1 MSSRKNGLL
10 PYILTFAGVCLI
22 ALGYV
27 AMWIVNIAMFGRG
40 FSNSFIIKTTLGK
53 ILASVVFS
61 VILAAAV
68 FAIVYA
74 IRLYLKK
81 DHPAISLHKMSLFPR
96 VLSIFAIFSCL
107 DAFFMFFYAILFNSV
122 VGISHDNNFQV
133 IGKILDFA
141 GYYNLGVTTAVKGMP
156 DSILAIISTVLFGLS
171 LVAFCAFAF
180 YVFIRVRTYMNV
192 LSNTYAGAQYDRDN
206 KPPFIVS
213 FVMAGLYLALA
224 IVSLIAG
231 VWVDAIIQLGTALFL
246 GAGAWMFMN
255 IHKEL
260 RSTSVE

>member
-40 FSNSFIIKTTLGK
+40 FSNSFIIKTTLGR

-96 VLSIFAIFSCL
+96 VMSIFSIFACL

-122 VGISHDNNFQV
+122 VGITFDNNFQV
-133 IGKILDFA
+133 IGKILDYT
-141 GYYNLGVTTAVKGMP
+141 GYYNLGVTASVAGME
-156 DSILAIISTVLFGLS
+156 DSVFAIICAVIFGLS

-260 RSTSVE
+260 RSTSIE

>member
-1 MSSRKNGLL
+1 MSSRKNELL

-40 FSNSFIIKTTLGK
+40 FSNSFIIKSMLGR

-81 DHPAISLHKMSLFPR
+81 DHPAITLYKASIFPR
-96 VLSIFAIFSCL
+96 VMSFFSIFACL
-107 DAFFMFFYAILFNSV
+107 DAFFMFFYAILFNSI
-122 VGISHDNNFQV
+122 VGITFDNNFQA
-133 IGKILDFA
+133 IGKILDYT
-141 GYYNLGVTTAVKGMP
+141 GYYNLGVSTSVAGME
-156 DSILAIISTVLFGLS
+156 DSVWAIIAAVVFGLS
-171 LVAFCAFAF
+171 LIAFCAFGF
-180 YVFIRVRTYMNV
+180 YLFSRIRNYMNIV
-192 LSNTYAGAQYDRDN
+192 MNALAGAQYDREN

-213 FVMAGLYLALA
+213 FVMAGLYFALA
-224 IVSLIAG
+224 IISLIAG

-246 GAGAWMFMN
+246 GASAWMFMN
-255 IHKEL
+255 IHKTL
-260 RSTSVE
+260 RATSVE